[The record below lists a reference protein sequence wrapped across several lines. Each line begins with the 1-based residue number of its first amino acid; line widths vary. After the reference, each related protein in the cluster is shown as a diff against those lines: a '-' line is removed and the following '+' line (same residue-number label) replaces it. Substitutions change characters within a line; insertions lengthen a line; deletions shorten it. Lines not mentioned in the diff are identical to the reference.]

1 MGTISPDG
9 QSTSEGPMVWAS
21 VLIWGTASRWFMAEV
36 LMILRGSRNFPS
48 RVKFPIPLQGPHHG
62 TSSFIPLDSVSISPQ
77 TDAETKTWENLVYEA
92 QTKKGGKSTLSYQW
106 ACGCG
111 HLGLNPTDI
120 SWEGEEE
127 HTSEPP
133 HQRTFTRGHH
143 LPWAKVYS
151 EGVKPHPPQHI
162 HTFTFLGWTCCL
174 LANSPLRQ
182 RSRENK
188 KLKWGLG
195 CKELSPT
202 GVGEL
207 RKVKSTQGRTSIVSA
222 KHSTAGYLSP
232 PSICI

>member
-120 SWEGEEE
+120 SWESEEE
-127 HTSEPP
+127 HNFRTTTSEDIYS
-133 HQRTFTRGHH
+133 
-143 LPWAKVYS
+143 WAPS
-151 EGVKPHPPQHI
+151 S
-162 HTFTFLGWTCCL
+162 LGWGL
-174 LANSPLRQ
+174 LWGRQ
-182 RSRENK
+182 
-188 KLKWGLG
+188 
-195 CKELSPT
+195 
-202 GVGEL
+202 
-207 RKVKSTQGRTSIVSA
+207 A
-222 KHSTAGYLSP
+222 P
-232 PSICI
+232 PSSTHTHVYIFRLNLLPACQLSS